1 MGQIITY
8 DILDCICIVY
18 VCNHTCIYLYIIHIM
33 YIHVHNMYMHVYYHI
48 VLDILLYYPWSKS
61 WVNCPPFKGASKAS
75 NTAAAAAGGGT

>member
-1 MGQIITY
+1 
-8 DILDCICIVY
+8 
-18 VCNHTCIYLYIIHIM
+18 M

-48 VLDILLYYPWSKS
+48 VLDILLYYQWSKS